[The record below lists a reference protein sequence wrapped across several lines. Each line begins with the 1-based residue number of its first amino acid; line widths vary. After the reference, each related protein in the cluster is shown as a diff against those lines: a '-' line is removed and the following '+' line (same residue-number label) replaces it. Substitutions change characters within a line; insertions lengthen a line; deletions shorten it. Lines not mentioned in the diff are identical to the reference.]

1 LFDTLRQLRR
11 EVAGERSVPAYIVFS
26 DATLRDMARRRPS
39 SVEQLLE
46 VNGVGEKK
54 AADFGERFLRCITDY
69 CGTNSVSMDVPPET
83 QTASR
88 QSAATLSASAIQAF
102 PLFEQGLSIEQV
114 AERLGRAISTTNGY
128 LDAYLRQRKI
138 TDVSPWVPR
147 GELEEI
153 EEAAEQAGG
162 QRLKPIFDALGGRI
176 PYERIRIA
184 LACLANRAAS
194 D

>member
-1 LFDTLRQLRR
+1 
-11 EVAGERSVPAYIVFS
+11 
-26 DATLRDMARRRPS
+26 
-39 SVEQLLE
+39 
-46 VNGVGEKK
+46 
-54 AADFGERFLRCITDY
+54 DY

-153 EEAAEQAGG
+153 ESAAEQVGG
-162 QRLKPIFDALGGRI
+162 QRLKPMIDALGGRI
-176 PYERIRIA
+176 PYERIRIS
-184 LACLANRAAS
+184 LVCLANRTA
-194 D
+194 DE